1 MRAQQI
7 YDTAPLGSLIR
18 FSNGEPRPPARFTRK
33 LRAWDNENGVGRLV
47 ERSPERIAA
56 TYRSAPSFTLHLGN
70 YGSEGTVVLVV
81 RRGYSVESSLDF
93 EIAEAPK
100 PGMVRLLTPIGNRE
114 ELQHLAADMD
124 AAERWMAAHRYHD
137 IRAEV
142 IGDPDNVV
150 LPPVIGR
157 AA

>member
-18 FSNGEPRPPARFTRK
+18 FSNGEPRPPERFTRK
-33 LRAWDNENGVGRLV
+33 VRAWENDNGVGRLV
-47 ERSPERIAA
+47 EKRPEHIAA
-56 TYRSAPSFTLHLGN
+56 TYRSAAGFTLHLGN
-70 YGSEGTVVLVV
+70 YGSEGLIVLVV
-81 RRGYSVESSLDF
+81 RRSYSVDSPLDF

-100 PGMVRLLTPIGNRE
+100 PGMVRLLTPIGNHE
-114 ELQHLAADMD
+114 ELQHLAADMG
-124 AAERWMAAHRYHD
+124 AAERWMATHRYHN

-142 IGDPDNVV
+142 VGDPDDVV